1 VINYIGVIL
10 VYKEIKR
17 IVDKMPWYL
26 KVLSGLVAIEYLFRR
41 KGLIGYGVQGIIVV
55 LIAAVL
61 FPLLFFGYVVV
72 YVYYMVDAE
81 LLLCLKV
88 VFAAVVIGAA
98 EVVLLYVVYTRKKK
112 KKVDLRNILFLFPLF
127 FGILGGVVV
136 SLFVKRDFGR
146 KLISVGFLQIIF
158 LLAGLMGYIVITDEP
173 AEESFIVTDYWY
185 GTDSLVIHVKNT
197 GIFCIT
203 VETVYQNGRAI
214 ECHEVIKIHEEKDI
228 EIHGKWYNGDIVKLE
243 TVNSTKVAF
252 VVEK

>member
-1 VINYIGVIL
+1 

-26 KVLSGLVAIEYLFRR
+26 KVLSGLVAIEYLFRK
-41 KGLIGYGVQGIIVV
+41 KGLIGYSVQGAIII

-61 FPLLFFGYVVV
+61 FPLLFFGYVLV

-81 LLLCLKV
+81 ILLCLKV

-98 EVVLLYVVYTRKKK
+98 EVVLFYVVYQRKKGK
-112 KKVDLRNILFLFPLF
+112 RVELRNILFLFPLL
-127 FGILGGVVV
+127 FGVLGGLLV

-146 KLISVGFLQIIF
+146 KLISVGFLQVIF
-158 LLAGLMGYIVITDEP
+158 LLAASMGYIVITDEP

-185 GTDSLVIHVKNT
+185 DTDSLVIHVKNT
-197 GIFCIT
+197 GIYCIT

-214 ECHEVIKIHEEKDI
+214 GCHEVIKIHEEKDI
-228 EIHGKWYNGDIVKLE
+228 EIQGKWYKGDIVALE
-243 TVNSTKVAF
+243 TKKGTKVMF
-252 VVEK
+252 VVRK

>member
-1 VINYIGVIL
+1 

-26 KVLSGLVAIEYLFRR
+26 KVLSGLVAIEYIFRR
-41 KGLIGYGVQGIIVV
+41 KGLIGYSVQGVIVV
-55 LIAAVL
+55 MIAAVL
-61 FPLLFFGYVVV
+61 FPLLFFGYVLV

-81 LLLCLKV
+81 VLLCLKV

-98 EVVLLYVVYTRKKK
+98 EVVLFYVVYNKKK
-112 KKVDLRNILFLFPLF
+112 GKKVDLRNILFLFPLF
-127 FGILGGVVV
+127 FGILGGLLV

-146 KLISVGFLQIIF
+146 KLISVGFLQVIF

-173 AEESFIVTDYWY
+173 AEESFTVTDYWCN
-185 GTDSLVIHVKNT
+185 TDSLVIHVKNT
-197 GIFCIT
+197 GIYCIT

-228 EIHGKWYNGDIVKLE
+228 EIQSTWYKGDIVTLE
-243 TVNSTKVAF
+243 TVKGTKVVF
-252 VVEK
+252 VVKT